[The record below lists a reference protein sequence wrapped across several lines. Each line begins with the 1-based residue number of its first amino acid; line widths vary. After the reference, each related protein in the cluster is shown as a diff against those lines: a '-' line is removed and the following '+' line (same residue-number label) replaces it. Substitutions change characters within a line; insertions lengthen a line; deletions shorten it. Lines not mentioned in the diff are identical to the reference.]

1 MTSFFGLTRLRQTN
15 TPHAEENNDIN
26 ADRHCLTLLLF
37 VGYCLTSV
45 DKSKNM
51 RIAGGLFVDWPISFN
66 SLIQLCPILFIYIS

>member
-37 VGYCLTSV
+37 VGYSLTSV
-45 DKSKNM
+45 DKCQEYAHCWWAI
-51 RIAGGLFVDWPISFN
+51 RGLAHQF
-66 SLIQLCPILFIYIS
+66 